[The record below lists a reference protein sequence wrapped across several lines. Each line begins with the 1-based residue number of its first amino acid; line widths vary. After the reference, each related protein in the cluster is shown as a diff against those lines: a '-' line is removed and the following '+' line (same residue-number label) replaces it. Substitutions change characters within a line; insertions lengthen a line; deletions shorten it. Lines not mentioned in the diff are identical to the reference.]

1 MYLLEAK
8 KKAEKEF
15 KAEQKRL
22 EKQKRDDLRRER
34 YAKKVEVKEA
44 AKAAKQET
52 KKRPKEKKPGATP
65 RPSGA
70 DDAARALKAQ
80 EQLAKDKEAREVQEA
95 IRRSK
100 EDARQAE
107 LAKTRQALS
116 SEESDYSDRI
126 TEQVPAVTSRDRV
139 FQQVEN
145 PNNNSEWTDV
155 SINCHYVGTFEVGEE
170 AKVDKAEVKRGINAM
185 KDYIHGQRGA
195 TLIICLE
202 GIKVIDTTSNKVA
215 MAHALNRISMAAADS
230 ELPLFGVV
238 AKNPGVNAKYCHV
251 FNMRSRKHA
260 ESVQGVVMKAFRLA
274 YTNRRLSV
282 QPVKGKPGAKPAAAV
297 AAAAKKSA
305 PPPRA
310 SAGHAK
316 PAGAAVAA
324 APRQERVA
332 NRQWAKHNPLSAQGR
347 PVPVA
352 SRPPPSRV
360 QSNPAP
366 ARAAAAKPRRVESAP
381 VVAQTPA
388 APTPSAPTPSAPT
401 PSAPAIGSDYAEA
414 PGPLPKEDHGDLAA
428 HAWFQAG
435 IPREIAMELL
445 EKEDEGSFVVRE
457 SSSQP
462 GNFALTMK
470 GGGLMHHF
478 IVRKVPTG
486 YVLGSEDQG
495 QMPFS
500 DLGTL
505 IIAYAKNKG
514 CLPCCLNLDSFNTVF
529 DEEDD
534 DDHEQGGDGGSSF
547 IDPDYQDMVSLMKE
561 L

>member
-1 MYLLEAK
+1 
-8 KKAEKEF
+8 
-15 KAEQKRL
+15 
-22 EKQKRDDLRRER
+22 
-34 YAKKVEVKEA
+34 
-44 AKAAKQET
+44 
-52 KKRPKEKKPGATP
+52 
-65 RPSGA
+65 
-70 DDAARALKAQ
+70 
-80 EQLAKDKEAREVQEA
+80 
-95 IRRSK
+95 
-100 EDARQAE
+100 
-107 LAKTRQALS
+107 
-116 SEESDYSDRI
+116 
-126 TEQVPAVTSRDRV
+126 
-139 FQQVEN
+139 
-145 PNNNSEWTDV
+145 
-155 SINCHYVGTFEVGEE
+155 
-170 AKVDKAEVKRGINAM
+170 M

-202 GIKVIDTTSNKVA
+202 GIKVRPCAHALFASHRNMHARTTVERGVVAGMHVPFLSAPACVRKRQVWVIDPEIHIPTLTLTLTHRLHRSTQVIDTTSNKVA

-238 AKNPGVNAKYCHV
+238 AKNPWVNAKYCHV

-478 IVRKVPTG
+478 IVRKVPTVSTSCSCRPCPFVTELFECYPAFFFQQPPSTDVHPLTNG
-486 YVLGSEDQG
+486 RIPARHRGMCLGVRTKG
-495 QMPFS
+495 RCPFQIS
-500 DLGTL
+500 
-505 IIAYAKNKG
+505 
-514 CLPCCLNLDSFNTVF
+514 VR
-529 DEEDD
+529 
-534 DDHEQGGDGGSSF
+534 
-547 IDPDYQDMVSLMKE
+547 
-561 L
+561 